1 MRQRCRRRLR
11 AAVATGAALTLAIGC
26 DSAAQLASQTGN
38 TLTVTSAGRLD
49 GVITR
54 LDGSAAVRLPVAGQ
68 IHGVAV
74 DTATTDGAGAFSMRF
89 SNSVTDPS
97 IVDTSLTVFVV
108 AHAAVGA
115 VADSLVLRVPVPV
128 RLSHDL
134 KTPVVTT
141 VQLRARY

>member
-1 MRQRCRRRLR
+1 MR
-11 AAVATGAALTLAIGC
+11 AALTSGAVLMLAIGC
-26 DSAAQLASQTGN
+26 DGSAQLTTQTGN

-108 AHAAVGA
+108 ARAAVGA
-115 VADSLVLRVPVPV
+115 VPDSLVLRVPVPV

-141 VQLRARY
+141 VQLRAGY